1 MGKFDGKV
9 AFVTG
14 GARGQ
19 GRSHALAL
27 AREGANVSVIDLC
40 EQMDSVQHTM
50 STPEDLAE
58 TERLLKETGV
68 EVMTQRADVRDA
80 AAVDA
85 AVAATVERLGRIDIV
100 VANAGIM
107 ATTGDPARTDAAWH
121 DSIGTMLT
129 GVYFTLRATTD
140 AMIARGQGGSVVVT
154 GSTAGLMALSFDES
168 MLNAGQLAYSAAKT
182 GVIGLVRNYAMGLGK
197 HKIRVNCVHP
207 MGVAT
212 PMVMNDFFGPVKE
225 AAPPGWA
232 SNVMGA
238 SLLDPQDVSN
248 AVTWLCSEEARFVTG
263 VSLPVD
269 AGQSL
274 G

>member
-19 GRSHALAL
+19 GRSHALRL
-27 AREGANVSVIDLC
+27 AQEGASVCVVDICRQL
-40 EQMDSVQHTM
+40 ESVEHSMGTAD
-50 STPEDLAE
+50 DLAE
-58 TERLLKETGV
+58 TERQLKALGADALTLQV
-68 EVMTQRADVRDA
+68 DVRDA
-80 AAVDA
+80 ASVDA
-85 AVAATVERLGRIDIV
+85 AVTQTVERFGHLDIA

-121 DSIGTMLT
+121 ESIDTMLS
-129 GVYFTLRATTD
+129 GVYFTLRATSA
-140 AMIARGQGGSVVVT
+140 AMVEQGNGGSIVVT
-154 GSTAGLMALSFDES
+154 GSTAGLMGLAFDES
-168 MLNAGQLAYSAAKT
+168 MLNPGQLAYGAAKT
-182 GVIGLVRNYAMGLGK
+182 GVIGLVRNYAMALG
-197 HKIRVNCVHP
+197 HHGIRVNCIHP

-212 PMVMNDFFGPVKE
+212 PMVMNEFFGPIKD

-238 SLLDPQDVSN
+238 GLLEPQDVSN
-248 AVTWLCSEEARFVTG
+248 AVAWLCSEEARYVTG